1 MGPLVAETAA
11 DHDAIVV
18 EALRHFY
25 GSREAL
31 GGVSLAVRSGEIFA
45 LLGPN
50 GGGKTTLFRILS
62 TLLRPTSGSARVFG
76 SDVVTDRAAVRRSL
90 GVVFQHPSLDP
101 KLTVAENLTHHGR
114 LYGLTGTELRERS
127 RELLH
132 QFGLAERAGER
143 VERLSGGLQRRV
155 ELAKG
160 LLHRPRLLLLDEPST
175 GLDPGARREFTNT
188 LAGVRD
194 GSGATVVLTTHILD
208 VAERCDRVA
217 ILDRGKLVAVDTPD
231 TLRASVGGDV
241 IVMHAHDPER
251 LRARIRERFACD
263 PVVVDGTLRIERPLG
278 HEFVREVAAA
288 FPGEMRS
295 ISFGQPTLED
305 VFVQRT
311 GHRFDGDGNDDRVSP
326 P

>member
-1 MGPLVAETAA
+1 MGASVTETG
-11 DHDAIVV
+11 HDAIVV
-18 EALRHFY
+18 EALRHVY

-31 GGVSLAVRSGEIFA
+31 RGISLAVRPGEIFA

-76 SDVVTDRAAVRRSL
+76 SDVVRDRAAVRRSL

-114 LYGLTGTELRERS
+114 LYGLTGTGLRERS
-127 RELLH
+127 RDLLNR
-132 QFGLAERAGER
+132 FELAERTNER
-143 VERLSGGLQRRV
+143 IEELSGGLQRRV
-155 ELAKG
+155 ELAKA

-175 GLDPGARREFTNT
+175 GLDPGARREFTST
-188 LAGVRD
+188 LADVRD
-194 GSGATVVLTTHILD
+194 TSGTTVVLTTHILD
-208 VAERCDRVA
+208 VAERCDQVA
-217 ILDRGKLVAVDTPD
+217 ILDRGKLVAVDAPD
-231 TLRASVGGDV
+231 ALRASVGGDV

-311 GHRFDGDGNDDRVSP
+311 GHCFDGDGNDDRVSP

>member
-1 MGPLVAETAA
+1 
-11 DHDAIVV
+11 
-18 EALRHFY
+18 
-25 GSREAL
+25 
-31 GGVSLAVRSGEIFA
+31 
-45 LLGPN
+45 
-50 GGGKTTLFRILS
+50 
-62 TLLRPTSGSARVFG
+62 VFG

-114 LYGLTGTELRERS
+114 LYGLTGKELRERS
-127 RELLH
+127 GDLLDR
-132 QFGLAERAGER
+132 FGLAERANER
-143 VERLSGGLQRRV
+143 VEHLSGGLQRRV

-160 LLHRPRLLLLDEPST
+160 LLHRPRLLLLDEPNT
-175 GLDPGARREFTNT
+175 GLDPGARREFTST

-194 GSGATVVLTTHILD
+194 ASGTTVVLTTHILD

-217 ILDRGKLVAVDTPD
+217 ILDRGRLVAVDAPD

-251 LRARIRERFACD
+251 LRARIQERFACD

-311 GHRFDGDGNDDRVSP
+311 GHRFDGDGNDDRMSSP
-326 P
+326 

>member
-1 MGPLVAETAA
+1 MELRTIRYFLAVVDTGSVTAA
-11 DHDAIVV
+11 SRLVHVAQPSLSRKLHAL
-18 EALRHFY
+18 EAELHADSD
-25 GSREAL
+25 GA
-31 GGVSLAVRSGEIFA
+31 
-45 LLGPN
+45 
-50 GGGKTTLFRILS
+50 
-62 TLLRPTSGSARVFG
+62 
-76 SDVVTDRAAVRRSL
+76 SDVA
-90 GVVFQHPSLDP
+90 
-101 KLTVAENLTHHGR
+101 
-114 LYGLTGTELRERS
+114 
-127 RELLH
+127 
-132 QFGLAERAGER
+132 
-143 VERLSGGLQRRV
+143 
-155 ELAKG
+155 
-160 LLHRPRLLLLDEPST
+160 ST

-305 VFVQRT
+305 VFGQRT